1 MYDNLSYITPLAD
14 LSYPEINMFSD
25 RRIVISAVLLTV
37 AAIPW
42 LLALDWRPMLIG
54 VFALV
59 TAIALFLKPD
69 FARLALPVLCGVSV
83 VIFFI
88 AGLNREGIDIGGRA
102 YMGMQLLT
110 PFSIIAMILF
120 RRSQKADVSGDS
132 TVG

>member
-1 MYDNLSYITPLAD
+1 
-14 LSYPEINMFSD
+14 MFSD

-54 VFALV
+54 VFTLI
-59 TAIALFLKPD
+59 TATTLFLKLD

-102 YMGMQLLT
+102 YIAMQLLT
-110 PFSIIAMILF
+110 PFSIIALVLF
-120 RRSQKADVSGDS
+120 RRSQKANATGDS